1 MFLNLC
7 VFQLYSDNTTG
18 YITTP
23 GVGGYPV
30 AIPVQVGDGMVAV
43 SHVQADQL
51 PIGRVRVPGEVE
63 GHPAMVQAS
72 ATTGMPA
79 TVSYPQEPM
88 KPPPHV

>member
-1 MFLNLC
+1 M
-7 VFQLYSDNTTG
+7 
-18 YITTP
+18 
-23 GVGGYPV
+23 
-30 AIPVQVGDGMVAV
+30 AIPVQFGDGMVAV

-51 PIGRVRVPGEVE
+51 PIGRVRVPGEVG